1 MTRKL
6 SLFLALVLALTA
18 FAGLS
23 TTAIAEA
30 DKVITIMCAEPTTL
44 ENVDT
49 CYATTYLEERMGA
62 EFVFNFLPSSEW
74 TTKLEIMVTANEELS
89 DVLFGTTNELIVSKY
104 GANGTFQDLTPLY
117 NEHSVYMKEAFE
129 ANPEYQK
136 LLTFADGK
144 MYSAGRLQQQTHT
157 DFSYKLFLNKVWMD
171 NLGIKSP
178 ETLDEFTEMLRAFRD
193 KDPNGNGQADEIVIT
208 GQGTGSYNP
217 FYFIMGSFTFVNT
230 RDWFQV
236 NDGVLNLCYTTEG
249 WKEGLK
255 YLNGLYEEGLIDPL
269 MFTQDLN
276 QLKAVMQKEGDNI
289 VGVAGAMNGSHLFTV
304 NEKMLD
310 YVGTSPFKGPDGTQ
324 WAPYQTY
331 TVTHNGFVTKD
342 AKDPV
347 LAFQLLDLCWEKD
360 ASMVI
365 RYGEENVDWKWA
377 GEDAVGMFEAAGY
390 PATFELLTGVQSGVQ
405 NKWWNVWSPM
415 YLDYTIGNGWA
426 EDFEPLNNQRLA
438 YNTVA
443 LLIDYVPEADKVA
456 GKITYTA
463 DESNEIAEIQTNL
476 NSYFKEAMCLFVIG
490 DMDVEADWD
499 EYIEEL
505 EALGMNEYLEIAQT
519 AYTRTWGE

>member
-1 MTRKL
+1 MTRKQ

-23 TTAIAEA
+23 TSAVAEEG
-30 DKVITIMCAEPTTL
+30 KVITIMCAEPTTL
-44 ENVDT
+44 EDVDT
-49 CYATTYLEERMGA
+49 NYATNYLEERLGA

-74 TTKLEIMVTANEELS
+74 TTKLEIMVTAGEELS

-117 NEHSVYMKEAFE
+117 EEHSVYIKEAFE
-129 ANPEYQK
+129 TDPEYQK
-136 LLTFADGK
+136 LMTFADGK
-144 MYSAGRLQQQTHT
+144 MYSVGRLQQQTHT
-157 DFSYKLFLNKVWMD
+157 DFSYKVFLNKVWME
-171 NLGIKSP
+171 NLGIETP
-178 ETLDEFTEMLRAFRD
+178 ETLDDFTEMLRAFVT
-193 KDPNGNGQADEIVIT
+193 KDPNGNGEADEIGIT

-236 NDGVLNLCYTTEG
+236 NDGVLNLCYTTDG

-255 YLNGLYEEGLIDPL
+255 YLNSLYEEGLIDPL
-269 MFTQDLN
+269 MFTQDVA
-276 QLKAVMQKEGDNI
+276 QLRSAMQKEGDNI
-289 VGVAGAMNGSHLFTV
+289 VGVAGAMNGSHLFQG

-310 YVGTSPFKGPDGTQ
+310 YVGTSPFVGPDGTQ

-331 TVTHNGFVTKD
+331 TVTHNGFITKD
-342 AKDPV
+342 AKDPA

-365 RYGEENVDWKWA
+365 RYGEEEVDWKWA
-377 GEDAVGMFEAAGY
+377 DENAKGMFEAAGY

-415 YLDYTIGNGWA
+415 NLGYDIGNGWA
-426 EDFEPLNNQRLA
+426 DDNDPLNASRLA
-438 YNTVA
+438 YDTVA
-443 LLIDYVPEADKVA
+443 LLIDYVPEEVA

-463 DESNEIAEIQTNL
+463 EESNEIAEMQSNL

-505 EALGMNEYLEIAQT
+505 EALGMNEYLAIAQT